1 MSMSTEASNK
11 AAGTCEVCT
20 SEPFKYRCPTCGL
33 LSCSLACTQS
43 HKIYC
48 TPKAPSPK
56 PAQEAVDPSPQD
68 QNETNGLIDGEGAR
82 GTRNAFNP
90 KSFASSPELKLL
102 FDQYP
107 SLRDELRDIY
117 TATLEEEWVEVQ
129 THGNRHRPFHR
140 GKGGP
145 RNRGPW
151 TREKGFNRGLGKVRK
166 FRERCEEGLETGRP
180 AKGLM
185 RFMNLVNGEQPEESG

>member
-1 MSMSTEASNK
+1 MD
-11 AAGTCEVCT
+11 C
-20 SEPFKYRCPTCGL
+20 
-33 LSCSLACTQS
+33 SCSLACTQS

-56 PAQEAVDPSPQD
+56 PPQD
-68 QNETNGLIDGEGAR
+68 TDTNPPPQDEPNGLIDGEGAPAQ
-82 GTRNAFNP
+82 NALFP
-90 KSFASSPELKLL
+90 KSIASSPELKIL
-102 FDQYP
+102 FEQYP
-107 SLRDELRDIY
+107 SLRDQLRDIY

-129 THGNRHRPFHR
+129 THGNRHRSFHR

-166 FRERCEEGLETGRP
+166 FRERCEEGLETGK
-180 AKGLM
+180 ASEGLM
-185 RFMNLVNGEQPEESG
+185 RFMKLVNGEHPGESG